1 MDNRPKLHLWIPESE
16 IQDIPKTPTSR
27 SHDYGV
33 NHTFHGS
40 KLSQGLQNIIDIFD
54 KVQAGSSLRD
64 EDLITFKIVLQENE
78 DISAQKQLIEEE
90 GLKINAV
97 KDKRRAIVSAPKDVF
112 GNLQKRIN
120 RYRDHGIKKNFQ
132 YIEEF
137 EPFRGE
143 DKQSSSLIKYY
154 RDNPTALTVDIQMM
168 LLPELSVSV
177 QKRVQENLTER
188 IEKNYGEIQ
197 GEPYQLS
204 DGTGIIRA
212 IVSMNS
218 LSELAEDPGIY
229 RIEKTAFFHNMQPNA
244 VTPFTFS
251 PKIDP
256 QIDINTLPVVVVL
269 DDGVSFPDSLEP
281 LTPVHW
287 TATGCTKTAIFGS
300 HGTPVAS
307 RVAFEA
313 LGSHI
318 GSQTLTPRA
327 RIIDAQVVDAGT
339 ISGDLLLKRIRE
351 AVETFSPIAKIFNLS
366 YNAMVPIEGDEMSFL
381 GCELDLLSRK
391 HNIRFVISAG
401 NHNLLASQDTL
412 KDIIND
418 DDSRIAEPADA
429 MLGITVGA
437 VVGYNHANSLS
448 KQNEIAP
455 YSRRG
460 PGFSGFYKPDLVA
473 YGATQFKNGIAGQD
487 EFALCMSKTGYCNLP
502 GTSFTA
508 PTVAGDLA
516 QVMSVLPN
524 DDVNLAQ
531 ALLYNGTL
539 PLYDKTSVTQE
550 EMDLAGNLFGRGLSA
565 PQNSMFSS
573 DNRVTF
579 VNTGTMNRLTKK
591 RVKFHIPSAIAEAKA
606 KRGVKKLRVTVTCI
620 ARPPVDRT
628 KGTEYSAAYISA
640 SIHRLNSNGTNVVD
654 NPSVSDNRTKWDTC
668 YHFSNDFSSFDSGS
682 WEIWLELYTRWGV
695 EDDEEIPYALVITV
709 DDLTEAGNL
718 YSETVR
724 ETAGRYTP
732 VQKARVTIR

>member
-1 MDNRPKLHLWIPESE
+1 MDKNPKLHLWIPESE
-16 IQDIPKTPTSR
+16 IQDVPKAPTSR
-27 SHDYGV
+27 PHDYGV
-33 NHTFHGS
+33 SHLSHGG
-40 KLSQGLQNIIDIFD
+40 KLSQGLQDIIDIFD

-64 EDLITFKIVLQENE
+64 EDLITFKIILQENE
-78 DISAQKQLIEEE
+78 DISAQKQLIEDE

-97 KDKRRAIVSAPKDVF
+97 KDRRRAVVSAPKDVF
-112 GNLQKRIN
+112 GNLQQRIN
-120 RYRDHGIKKNFQ
+120 RYRDHGIKKDFQ
-132 YIEEF
+132 YIEGF

-143 DKQSSSLIKYY
+143 DKQSASLIRYY
-154 RDNPTALTVDIQMM
+154 RENPTALTVDIQMM
-168 LLPELSVSV
+168 LLPEMGDSV
-177 QKRVQENLTER
+177 QKRVQDNLAER
-188 IEKNYGEIQ
+188 IEKSYGRIQ

-212 IVSMNS
+212 IVSMSS
-218 LSELAEDPGIY
+218 LSDLAEDPGIY
-229 RIEKTAFFHNMQPNA
+229 RIEKTAFFHNMQPNV
-244 VTPFTFS
+244 VTPFIFS
-251 PKIDP
+251 PEINP
-256 QIDINTLPVVVVL
+256 QIDINALPVVVVL
-269 DDGVSFPDSLEP
+269 DDGVSFPDSLEV
-281 LTPVHW
+281 LTPIHW
-287 TATGCTKTAIFGS
+287 AATGCTKTAIFGS

-313 LGSHI
+313 LGSHV
-318 GSQTLTPRA
+318 GDPALTPRA

-351 AVETFSPIAKIFNLS
+351 AVQTFAPIAKIFNLS
-366 YNAMVPIEGDEMSFL
+366 YNATVPIEGDEMSFL

-391 HNIRFVISAG
+391 YNIRFVISAG
-401 NHNLLASQDTL
+401 NHKLVFSQDSL
-412 KDIIND
+412 KDIIDD

-437 VVGYNHANSLS
+437 VVGCDYASSLS
-448 KQNEIAP
+448 KRNEIAP

-487 EFALCMSKTGYCNLP
+487 EFALCMSKTGYCSLA

-539 PLYDKTSVTQE
+539 PLYDKTSVSQE

-565 PQNSMFSS
+565 PQNSMYSS
-573 DNRVTF
+573 ENRVTF
-579 VNTGTMNRLTKK
+579 VNTGAMNRLTKK
-591 RVKFHIPSAIAEAKA
+591 RVKFHIPTVIAEAKV
-606 KRGVKKLRVTVTCI
+606 KRGTKKVRVTVTCI

-668 YHFSNDFSSFDSGS
+668 YHFSNDFSSFESGS

-709 DDLTEAGNL
+709 DDLTESGNL

-732 VQKARVTIR
+732 VQKTRVTIR